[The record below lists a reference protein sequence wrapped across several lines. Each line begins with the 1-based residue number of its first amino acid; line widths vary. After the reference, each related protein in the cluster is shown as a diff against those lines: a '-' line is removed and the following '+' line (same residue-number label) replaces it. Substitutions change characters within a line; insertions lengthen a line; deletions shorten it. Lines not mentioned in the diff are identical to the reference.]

1 MANQHEQQDLTMAA
15 MAPGGNAMSIAARS
29 PEFLCNAV
37 ALTAS
42 GAMFLGLP
50 RWTGMKDTPSVAQVD
65 ADGALRPFPG
75 GAWNDW
81 AFGKPVENAFVQVN
95 ALHVFGDDTLWVV
108 DQGAPDRK
116 ATLPG
121 AQKVLQ
127 FDTRSGAL
135 LRALRFGAD
144 ILPEGACLND
154 LRIWGSR
161 IYLTDSGRGAIVV
174 HDIATGRTLRR
185 LDAHPLLLQSEVHP
199 LRGSGRRVLVDAD
212 GERPRVG
219 SDFLEI
225 SPDGQW
231 LYFST
236 PTGPF
241 RRVPTAL
248 LSDPL
253 VDDDTIAASIIDV
266 ATIPTLNGSAM
277 DSCGNLYLANAEQRC
292 IEVLAPSGQRAVLA
306 SDERLVD
313 PDALF
318 ITRDRRLFVPATQS
332 ERLPEH
338 DAGHNGI
345 ERPFL
350 VLSMALPASVDGIA
364 LGHAIAPLL
373 STGPAPEADRG
384 LPRGVEHVGITVPDH
399 DAALRFFA
407 DAFGAEPLFSL
418 TSKGQD
424 PIAAADIGSKN
435 GLAAGTAIVAVSMLR
450 VQDGPNLEVFEID
463 RPHGAP
469 GQGISDLGIS
479 HFSVTVDDIDAAIER
494 FAAAGGT
501 LLEGPYEL
509 TGQEAGPGN
518 RGCFG
523 RTPWGLLVEFESFG
537 APVRVDS
544 GSRLRRWLP
553 RRGA

>member
-1 MANQHEQQDLTMAA
+1 MANQQQQDPTMAA
-15 MAPGGNAMSIAARS
+15 LAPGGNAMSIAARS

-42 GAMFLGLP
+42 GTIFLGLP
-50 RWTGMKDTPSVAQVD
+50 RWTGMKDTPSVVQVG
-65 ADGALRPFPG
+65 ADGALHPFPG
-75 GAWNDW
+75 GGWNNW
-81 AFGKPVENAFVQVN
+81 AFGKPVDQAFVQVN

-108 DQGAPDRK
+108 DQGAPERK

-135 LRALRFGAD
+135 LQALHFGDD

-174 HDIATGRTLRR
+174 HDIATGQTLRR
-185 LDAHPLLLQSEVHP
+185 LDAHPLLLQSEVMP

-212 GERPRVG
+212 GARPRVG
-219 SDFLEI
+219 SDFIEI

-248 LSDPL
+248 LADPA
-253 VDDDTIAASIIDV
+253 VDDDTIAASIIEV
-266 ATIPTLNGSAM
+266 AAIPTLNGSAM

-306 SDERLVD
+306 ADERLVD

-338 DAGHNGI
+338 DAGHNGV

-350 VLSMALPASVDGIA
+350 VLSMALPVSVDGIV
-364 LGHAIAPLL
+364 LGHAIAPVLA
-373 STGPAPEADRG
+373 TEPGAAAG
-384 LPRGVEHVGITVPDH
+384 LPRGVEHIGITVPDH
-399 DAALRFFA
+399 DAALSFFR

-418 TSKGQD
+418 TQKDQPSITSD
-424 PIAAADIGSKN
+424 DVGSKN
-435 GLAAGTAIVAVSMLR
+435 GLAPGTAIVAMSMLR
-450 VQDGPNLEVFEID
+450 VQDGPNLEIFEID

-469 GQGISDLGIS
+469 GQGIEDIGMS
-479 HFSVTVDDIDAAIER
+479 HFSLTVDDIDAATQR
-494 FAAAGGT
+494 FAAAGGA

-509 TGQEAGPGN
+509 TGQEQGAGN

-537 APVRVDS
+537 APTQVDS

-553 RRGA
+553 KRA

>member
-1 MANQHEQQDLTMAA
+1 MMNQHEQQDLTMAA
-15 MAPGGNAMSIAARS
+15 MASGGNALSIAARS

-50 RWTGMKDTPSVAQVD
+50 RWTGMKDTPSVVQVD

-75 GAWNDW
+75 GDWNDW
-81 AFGKPVENAFVQVN
+81 AFGKPVEHAFVQVN
-95 ALHVFGDDTLWVV
+95 ALHVFGDDTLWVI

-116 ATLPG
+116 ATLAG

-135 LRALRFGAD
+135 LRALRFGPD

-161 IYLTDSGRGAIVV
+161 IYLTDSGRGALVV
-174 HDIATGRTLRR
+174 HNIATGRTLRR
-185 LDAHPLLLQSEVHP
+185 LDAHPLLLQSEVQP
-199 LRGSGRRVLVDAD
+199 LRGTGRRVLVDAD

-219 SDFLEI
+219 CDFLEI

-248 LSDPL
+248 LCDPL
-253 VDDDTIAASIIDV
+253 VDDDTIASSILEV
-266 ATIPTLNGSAM
+266 AAIPTLNGSAM

-292 IEVLAPSGQRAVLA
+292 IEVLSPSGQRAVLA
-306 SDERLVD
+306 ADERLVD

-350 VLSMALPASVDGIA
+350 VLSMALPESVDGIA
-364 LGHAIAPLL
+364 LGHAIAPVL
-373 STGPAPEADRG
+373 STEPEAGRG

-399 DAALRFFA
+399 DAAVRFFA

-418 TSKGQD
+418 TGKGQD
-424 PIAAADIGSKN
+424 PIKADDIGSKN

-469 GQGISDLGIS
+469 EQGIADLGIS
-479 HFSVTVDDIDAAIER
+479 HFSVTVDDIDAAIAR

-537 APVRVDS
+537 APVQVDS